1 MTAAYLTTVLA
12 LYVAAIPAEVSTGHE
27 LVADDIPAVWAS
39 LADCES
45 GEWDADGVPIEG
57 SARWDYG
64 APGGFVHDGFESYDG
79 GLNFAPSTWTWGAS
93 ELGYDGE
100 FPHAYQAPADVQVE
114 VGRWVQERQGWAA
127 WPTCSRMIGLRP

>member
-64 APGGFVHDGFESYDG
+64 APGGFAHDGFERYEG
-79 GLNFAPSTWTWGAS
+79 GLNFDPDTWTWGAGA
-93 ELGYDGE
+93 LGVADAY
-100 FPHAYQAPADVQVE
+100 PHAYQAPAHVQVQVAEE
-114 VGRWVQERQGWAA
+114 VQARQGWGA
-127 WPTCSRMIGLRP
+127 WPVCSRRVGLS